1 MAKFRAKNETKSTT
15 VLTVNR
21 KRYDVRAFP
30 ENNSLGP
37 VGVVDF
43 LFAERNLYGRVDEN
57 LNVVVP
63 NQESLKTVV
72 APENPTGITLMN
84 FVADQFSD
92 FQATFQRALNGGKIR
107 SNDPYLSS
115 PRAYSVFKSP
125 KDAYEKYFSNIIIN
139 FEKVFLK
146 KQKVISAGDYFKEFL
161 HYVNQITPT
170 FPVTYTSWYR
180 SRYSSIFY
188 SGLAIDL
195 SGLDIGNDSLK
206 ETFINSEN
214 FPYYLNV
221 CNNFGFSVAKNSPW
235 IIVADLASPSSTLY
249 HRKYNLSSISQIFS
263 ENFIQTHTLDVDYI
277 KRNLF
282 DAYNNFSSKYPYEK
296 NITPCKKKTIK
307 NNVYRNNININKFNN
322 IYNNNYFIEYY
333 NNIRYYEEEPPYSI
347 SDINRFSA
355 NAKNLEK
362 TFDISRA
369 IGYINEQYR
378 SVYKSKPG
386 GLNSILRKVD
396 SKDRPKQ
403 DLEETRGAS
412 VSSGGSTGG
421 SGGSSGY

>member
-1 MAKFRAKNETKSTT
+1 MAKFKAKNETKSTT

-43 LFAERNLYGRVDEN
+43 LFAERNLYGRVDQN

-63 NQESLKTVV
+63 NQSSIKRIVS
-72 APENPTGITLMN
+72 AENPTGTPLMN
-84 FVADQFSD
+84 FVADQFID
-92 FQATFQRALNGGKIR
+92 FQRTFERALNGGKIR
-107 SNDPYLSS
+107 QNDPFLSK
-115 PRAYSVFKSP
+115 PRIYSSYSNP
-125 KDAYEKYFSNIIIN
+125 KPAYEEYFSNVMIN
-139 FEKVFLK
+139 FENIFLDK
-146 KQKVISAGDYFKEFL
+146 RKTISAEDYFGEFL
-161 HYVNQITPT
+161 RYINQITPT
-170 FPVTYTSWYR
+170 FPLTYTAWHR

-195 SGLDIGNDSLK
+195 SGQNIGTDELK
-206 ETFINSEN
+206 EAFIESEN

-249 HRKYNLSSISQIFS
+249 HTNYGLSSINQIFS
-263 ENFIQTHTLDVDYI
+263 QNFIQTSELDIDFI

-282 DAYNNFSSKYPYEK
+282 DAYNNFVNRYPYEK
-296 NITPCKKKTIK
+296 NIITCNKNTIK
-307 NNVYRNNININKFNN
+307 NNIYRININIDKFNN

-333 NNIRYYEEEPPYSI
+333 NNIRYFEENKP
-347 SDINRFSA
+347 FSQPDHKKITQ
-355 NAKNLEK
+355 NAKNLQK
-362 TFDISRA
+362 TFDNSRA

-386 GLNSILRKVD
+386 GLNDVLKRTQLK
-396 SKDRPKQ
+396 KR
-403 DLEETRGAS
+403 
-412 VSSGGSTGG
+412 
-421 SGGSSGY
+421 